1 MCLMAINAVFFGWKF
16 MEGSAPQATIKEKAL
31 PQVGARIQLLSES
44 NLPPAP
50 PPEASAP
57 NAPTQEK
64 PEASAP
70 EAPVRQCFNVGP
82 FANDAEA
89 RSFAGSLRG
98 KHFVVRIDK
107 RKVDIKDY
115 WVFIPAFTNREK
127 AEEKLRD
134 IRARGIQGFV
144 VKDGMFVN
152 AISLNHFSQKE
163 LAQAYL
169 GKMREAG
176 VQVEFREMSSV
187 GNEPWAYISPA
198 QSRDDLRAAV
208 DTYLAGRSGLKREI
222 TACED

>member
-16 MEGSAPQATIKEKAL
+16 MEGSAPQATTKEKAL
-31 PQVGARIQLLSES
+31 PLAGARIQLLSES

-50 PPEASAP
+50 PPEAAP
-57 NAPTQEK
+57 AKAPTE
-64 PEASAP
+64 EAAESALA

-82 FANDAEA
+82 FASDAEA
-89 RSFAGSLRG
+89 RSFAGGMRG
-98 KHFVVRIDK
+98 KHFRVRLDK
-107 RKVDIKDY
+107 RKVDVKDY
-115 WVFIPAFTNREK
+115 WVFIPAFTNRER

-144 VKDGMFVN
+144 VRDGMFVN
-152 AISLNHFSQKE
+152 AISLNHFTQKE

-169 GKMREAG
+169 AKMKEAG

-198 QSRDDLRAAV
+198 QSRDDLRGAV
-208 DTYLAGRSGLKREI
+208 DSYLAGHDGLKREI